1 MDNEIKIFK
10 NERFGEIRTAGT
22 SDEPLFCLADVCKVL
37 ELGNPSQVKTR
48 LDDGVI
54 SNEVIT
60 DTLGRQQEMLFVN
73 EDGLYDVILDSRK
86 PQAKAFRKWITSEV
100 LPSIRKTGNYSL
112 MDKVPHSFAEA
123 LRLAAEQQEK
133 IETQQKLIE
142 VQKPKAEFYDDVVE
156 SKDAMSMDRVAKT
169 LNMGIGRNKLFEL
182 LRSKKILMN
191 NNTPYQRYVDSGW
204 FRCIETKFTK
214 PNGDICINVKTV
226 VLQKGVDAI
235 RRLIKHISEKK
246 FIGEVI

>member
-1 MDNEIKIFK
+1 MDNEIKIFE

-22 SDEPLFCLADVCKVL
+22 SEEPLFCLMDVCRVL
-37 ELGNPSQVKTR
+37 ELRQGDVRQR
-48 LDDGVI
+48 LSDGVVSTQPI
-54 SNEVIT
+54 IDN
-60 DTLGRQQEMLFVN
+60 LGREQQANFVN

-86 PQAKAFRKWITSEV
+86 PEAKAFRKWVTREV
-100 LPSIRKTGNYSL
+100 LPSIRKTGNYSI
-112 MDKVPHSFAEA
+112 MNKVPHTFAEA

-133 IETQQKLIE
+133 IETQQKLID

-182 LRSKKILMN
+182 LRNKKILMS

-235 RRLIKHISEKK
+235 RRLVKHISEKK
-246 FIGEVI
+246 FIGEAI

>member
-1 MDNEIKIFK
+1 MEGKVRIFS

-22 SDEPLFCLADVCKVL
+22 SEEPLFCLADVCKVL

-60 DTLGRQQEMLFVN
+60 DTLGRQQEMTFVN

-100 LPSIRKTGNYSL
+100 LPSIRKTGNYSI
-112 MDKVPHSFAEA
+112 MNKVPHTFAEA

-133 IETQQKLIE
+133 IEAQQNLIE
-142 VQKPKAEFYDDVVE
+142 AQKPKAEFYDDVVE

-182 LRSKKILMN
+182 LRSKKILMS

-235 RRLIKHISEKK
+235 RRLIKHISGRK
-246 FIGEVI
+246 FLGEAT

>member
-1 MDNEIKIFK
+1 MLQ
-10 NERFGEIRTAGT
+10 RQYQ
-22 SDEPLFCLADVCKVL
+22 S
-37 ELGNPSQVKTR
+37 R
-48 LDDGVI
+48 LDSEDVQLLDLHALNSSLTMVGNSMATFVTETGFY
-54 SNEVIT
+54 EV
-60 DTLGRQQEMLFVN
+60 LLFSSSEKV
-73 EDGLYDVILDSRK
+73 K
-86 PQAKAFRKWITSEV
+86 PFRRWITKEI

-169 LNMGIGRNKLFEL
+169 LNMSIGRNKLFAL
-182 LRSKKILMN
+182 LRSKKILMS

-235 RRLIKHISEKK
+235 RKLIKHLSEKK
-246 FIGEVI
+246 FIGEAI

>member
-1 MDNEIKIFK
+1 MENGIKIFK

-22 SDEPLFCLADVCKVL
+22 SEEPLFCLMDVCRVL
-37 ELGNPSQVKTR
+37 ELRQGDVRQR
-48 LDDGVI
+48 LSDGVVSTQPI
-54 SNEVIT
+54 IDN
-60 DTLGRQQEMLFVN
+60 LGREQQANFVN

-86 PQAKAFRKWITSEV
+86 PEAKAFRKWVTREV
-100 LPSIRKTGNYSL
+100 LPSIRKTGNYSI
-112 MDKVPHSFAEA
+112 MNKVPHTFAEA

-182 LRSKKILMN
+182 LRSKKILMS

-235 RRLIKHISEKK
+235 RKLIKHLSEKK
-246 FIGEVI
+246 FIGEAI

>member
-1 MDNEIKIFK
+1 MENGIKIFK

-22 SDEPLFCLADVCKVL
+22 SEEPLFCLMDVCRVL
-37 ELGNPSQVKTR
+37 ELRQGDVRQR
-48 LDDGVI
+48 LSDGVVSTQPI
-54 SNEVIT
+54 IDN
-60 DTLGRQQEMLFVN
+60 LGREQQANFVN

-86 PQAKAFRKWITSEV
+86 PEAKAFRKWVTREV
-100 LPSIRKTGNYSL
+100 LSSIRKTGNYSI
-112 MDKVPHSFAEA
+112 MNKVPHTFAEA

-133 IETQQKLIE
+133 IETQQKLID
-142 VQKPKAEFYDDVVE
+142 VQKPKVEFYDDVVE

-182 LRSKKILMN
+182 LRSKKILMS

-235 RRLIKHISEKK
+235 RKLIKHLSEKK
-246 FIGEVI
+246 FIGEAI